1 MRKVSVTTRS
11 EALQSELQ
19 RESCPCMLDC
29 GTIITRN
36 FFDRICNSAGYT
48 NCHHFA
54 RRFGELQTPFEWLQK
69 FAVHENDKN
78 TPTGMSEAS
87 TVDAGR

>member
-1 MRKVSVTTRS
+1 LVALTTRS
-11 EALQSELQ
+11 EALQQVLR
-19 RESCPCMLDC
+19 RESCPFALECDAFV
-29 GTIITRN
+29 TRN
-36 FFDRICNSAGYT
+36 FFDRICNSTGYT

-54 RRFGELQTPFEWLQK
+54 RRVGELQTPFEWLQK

-78 TPTGMSEAS
+78 VPAGMGEAA

>member
-1 MRKVSVTTRS
+1 MTTRS
-11 EALQSELQ
+11 EALQRELQ
-19 RESCPCMLDC
+19 WKSCPCMLDC
-29 GTIITRN
+29 EAIITRN

-54 RRFGELQTPFEWLQK
+54 RRVGELQTPFEWLQK
-69 FAVHENDKN
+69 FAVHENEKN
-78 TPTGMSEAS
+78 APAGVGEAA